1 MSKHDDPRAAVPAVP
16 ELPEDIRGVIQR
28 EVESGLAHLRAGEFE
43 VKLRAAMQANARCG
57 GRESARGMRAGRTR
71 KPALIRWAPVYGV
84 ALLAGIIGI
93 VVLPSRRSPAP
104 DPKILASILETLPGI
119 QSLNLAPLDLSRI
132 PVEAPAVSPLLGPLA
147 AAASARAE
155 ADAAI
160 PAPSIPVL
168 SPRYT
173 LEQKIEILT
182 KERPIER
189 ALALIKSTS
198 GEV

>member
-1 MSKHDDPRAAVPAVP
+1 M
-16 ELPEDIRGVIQR
+16 RGLIQS
-28 EVESGLAHLRAGEFE
+28 EVESGLAQLRAGDFE
-43 VKLRAAMQANARCG
+43 AKLRAAI
-57 GRESARGMRAGRTR
+57 REPAHEDGTTMEVAGEKKIRRVR

-93 VVLPSRRSPAP
+93 VVLPSRRGPAP

-132 PVEAPAVSPLLGPLA
+132 PAEAPTVSPLLGPLSA
-147 AAASARAE
+147 AVAAQAD
-155 ADAAI
+155 ADAAT

-168 SPRYT
+168 TPRYT
-173 LEQKIEILT
+173 LKQKIKILT
-182 KERPIER
+182 EERPIER
-189 ALALIKSTS
+189 ALALIKSKS